1 MRVLVICK
9 RQYTGK
15 DLLDDRYGR
24 LYEIPEVLASHGHDI
39 RGLTLSYRRRA
50 QGAIKMGKVEWVST
64 NRIPDLPVYCWR
76 LARTLKIFQPDVVWV
91 SSDVY
96 QAIFA
101 WQFCRRLE
109 IPFVIDMYD
118 NYESF
123 FASRVPGVVSLF
135 RAACRAASGLTLV
148 SSSLDRFVAE
158 NYGVRC
164 TRQVVG
170 NAVRK
175 DIFRPRPKQDAR
187 KALGLPENSK
197 IIGTAGAITA
207 GRGIEL
213 LFEAFLRLAEQD
225 PDLWLVYAGPR
236 DETPSRYCSERIID
250 LGELPYDRVP
260 DVFNALDVAVIC
272 NLDSWF
278 GRYCFPQKLY
288 EIVACGTP
296 LVVAAVGDVAT
307 LLAPWPET
315 LFEPGS
321 VESLTKCLGEQLL
334 HPSNVELDVPGWDD
348 SASQLESLLVRV
360 VG

>member
-1 MRVLVICK
+1 MRVLVLCK

-24 LYEIPEVLASHGHDI
+24 LYEIPEALASHGHDI
-39 RGLTLSYRRRA
+39 RGLTLSYRRRV
-50 QGAIKMGKVEWVST
+50 QGIIKTRKVDWISINT
-64 NRIPDLPVYCWR
+64 IPNLPVYCWH
-76 LARTLKIFQPDVVWV
+76 LARTLKIFHPDVVWV

-96 QAIFA
+96 QIILA
-101 WQFCRRLE
+101 WQFSRRLG
-109 IPFVIDMYD
+109 IPFVIDLYD

-148 SSSLDRFVAE
+148 SYSLDKFIGE

-164 TRQVVG
+164 SRQVVG

-175 DIFRPRPKQDAR
+175 DIFRPRPKQEAR
-187 KALGLPENSK
+187 MAIRLPENAK

-207 GRGIEL
+207 GRGIEI
-213 LFEAFLRLAEQD
+213 LFEAFLMLAEQD
-225 PDLWLVYAGPR
+225 SDLWLVYAGPR
-236 DETPSRYCSERIID
+236 DETPSRYCHERIID
-250 LGELPYDRVP
+250 LGELSYDRVP

-272 NLDSWF
+272 NLDSSF

-296 LVVAAVGDVAT
+296 LVVAAVGDVAAV
-307 LLAPWPET
+307 LAPWPET
-315 LFEPGS
+315 LFEPES
-321 VESLTKCLGEQLL
+321 VESLIKCLREQLL
-334 HPSNVELDVPGWDD
+334 CPSRIELDVPGWDD